1 MRPHEKLEV
10 YWIAQEF
17 AAFCAHV
24 RPRIQNFSPAD
35 AHDLDKSSGSIPNNI
50 CEAANESSPGDIARF
65 FRYAKRE
72 NGEASGIFTRQKGTG
87 ITEVEWRIARHY
99 TDRIGAALTKLIEYW
114 ERRSKED

>member
-1 MRPHEKLEV
+1 MRPQEKLEV

-17 AAFCAHV
+17 AAFCTHV
-24 RPRIQNFSPAD
+24 RPRIQEVSPAD

-72 NGEASGIFTRQKGTG
+72 NGEAF
-87 ITEVEWRIARHY
+87 WIARPP
-99 TDRIGAALTKLIEYW
+99 DRQITRCAVLLSAARSARAARARARTAT
-114 ERRSKED
+114 RR

>member
-24 RPRIQNFSPAD
+24 LPRIQKVSHAD

-50 CEAANESSPGDIARF
+50 CEAANDSSPGDIARF
-65 FRYAKRE
+65 FRSAKRE
-72 NGEASGIFTRQKGTG
+72 TARHSGSSRAKREGALQKPNGESLG
-87 ITEVEWRIARHY
+87 IT
-99 TDRIGAALTKLIEYW
+99 LIDW
-114 ERRSKED
+114 APG